1 MIKKI
6 YFSAA
11 LLSCA
16 SLAFGQIGANR
27 TIGKSAEIAKSISE
41 TTQIGGSY
49 SLSTPYG
56 SSTIQSV
63 INYKTNEDGRII
75 IAGSAGNGGFKLV
88 SNSEGKISGHYICAA
103 ERKAYSYSTDAS
115 GNVIAKEVPIESLV
129 CMDFAKVPSTAFD
142 EAEAAKVPARTTA
155 IPAFSSKPNSKY
167 VIYIDLDGEYTQGP
181 NWNNGN
187 PINAQPL
194 RTFTDAD
201 VEQLWNVTA
210 QDYFPWDVNV
220 TTDRAKF
227 DAAPKKQRK
236 MCVVTKTNQTG
247 YPGVGGVAMIGSFDD
262 GTDEVCWSFNDVG
275 MKTTG
280 ETNSHEVGHT
290 VGLNHDGQS
299 PSTPDYYQ
307 GHNNWAPIMGA
318 VYSTGSKKIDDENTV
333 GQWSKGEYSGAN
345 RTENDLNIISTT
357 NGFGYEPD
365 DFGGAYTD
373 ANIGTIKLELDG
385 KILSANNQGLIT
397 KTDDKDV
404 FKLRIGA
411 GDINIVAAPFWIT
424 PKISRY
430 PNLNIKLRLLSS
442 TGTELASADV
452 GATPNTYASMSS
464 TLTKTGLAA
473 GTYYI
478 EIDGVGNGSGASTGY
493 TEYASLGGYNFSGTA
508 PVPTGVDEEANINEF
523 NIFPNPSTGAFNV
536 TFNTAVRSN
545 YKVTVVNTLGQKVYE
560 ETLNSFSGSYSKQL
574 DLGQLGKGV
583 YMINISDDENSST
596 KRAVAY

>member
-1 MIKKI
+1 M
-6 YFSAA
+6 
-11 LLSCA
+11 
-16 SLAFGQIGANR
+16 
-27 TIGKSAEIAKSISE
+27 
-41 TTQIGGSY
+41 
-49 SLSTPYG
+49 
-56 SSTIQSV
+56 
-63 INYKTNEDGRII
+63 
-75 IAGSAGNGGFKLV
+75 
-88 SNSEGKISGHYICAA
+88 
-103 ERKAYSYSTDAS
+103 
-115 GNVIAKEVPIESLV
+115 
-129 CMDFAKVPSTAFD
+129 
-142 EAEAAKVPARTTA
+142 
-155 IPAFSSKPNSKY
+155 
-167 VIYIDLDGEYTQGP
+167 
-181 NWNNGN
+181 
-187 PINAQPL
+187 
-194 RTFTDAD
+194 
-201 VEQLWNVTA
+201 
-210 QDYFPWDVNV
+210 
-220 TTDRAKF
+220 
-227 DAAPKKQRK
+227 
-236 MCVVTKTNQTG
+236 
-247 YPGVGGVAMIGSFDD
+247 
-262 GTDEVCWSFNDVG
+262 
-275 MKTTG
+275 
-280 ETNSHEVGHT
+280 
-290 VGLNHDGQS
+290 
-299 PSTPDYYQ
+299 
-307 GHNNWAPIMGA
+307 
-318 VYSTGSKKIDDENTV
+318 
-333 GQWSKGEYSGAN
+333 
-345 RTENDLNIISTT
+345 
-357 NGFGYEPD
+357 
-365 DFGGAYTD
+365 
-373 ANIGTIKLELDG
+373 DG

-574 DLGQLGKGV
+574 DLGQFGKGV